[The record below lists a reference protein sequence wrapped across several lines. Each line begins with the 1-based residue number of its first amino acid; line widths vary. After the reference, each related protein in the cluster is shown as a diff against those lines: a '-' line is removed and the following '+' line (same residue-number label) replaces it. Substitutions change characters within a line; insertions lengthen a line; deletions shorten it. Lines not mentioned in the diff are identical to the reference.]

1 MRNKRMTFLVVLL
14 MALFPLAW
22 PAWAQTKPRIA
33 VFSGPNATMQN
44 TAQLVTSNEARKQH
58 GLPLRTN
65 PDSSSIRFDHLV
77 PQRLATPVQV
87 LIEQYSAHPLERD
100 AAELY
105 GPPDGYVDRR
115 GVFHETRQG
124 SEDTPVYQVTLR
136 PEDGLYLLPYMAV
149 QADGRAWEGSCA
161 SSGSPPEHCRQA
173 YFPDAARLF
182 EEIDRGL
189 GGLTRQGTS
198 NMLSSR
204 ADFDFYRG
212 VPPGGYTKGL
222 AEAERTDAGSG
233 DIPPEVSGEDWFPA
247 GSHRR
252 EARMEDLARAINT
265 VQQALRRDIY
275 SGAIWFESS
284 HTVQETTYWLN
295 LLIDTQVPISG
306 NASQRPHRVVGND
319 GDRNVIDS
327 VDYILSKVW
336 ANEEGKDEI
345 GAVVIQD
352 EQIFASRQVEKQ
364 DARPGR
370 YRATG
375 EHGGVLGSIDP
386 PVVLWYKPTVRHT
399 WNSAVNLTQLP
410 SAVQGVKK
418 VDGRISDVRVPIK
431 DDDGLL
437 LGTAIPKVTM
447 VRYNHYI
454 HDNSLT
460 RPEEEVEILAR
471 IEKNLRDSPLSGLV
485 AEGTIAAGRT
495 QESLEKAIDIAS
507 LSGMPVVRVSRGDE
521 AGRVRP
527 NPSNLTIEGS
537 NLTAAKAR
545 LLLMAALMKFG
556 SLPRAVDPEN
566 PTQEEKEA
574 VRDKVEQYQEVFNTH

>member
-1 MRNKRMTFLVVLL
+1 MRNKIIAFFMILL
-14 MALFPLAW
+14 IELIPLTW
-22 PAWAQTKPRIA
+22 PALAQTKPKIA

-44 TAQLVTSNEARKQH
+44 TAQLVTSNVARRKH
-58 GLPLRTN
+58 GSPLRTN
-65 PDSSSIRFDHLV
+65 PDGSPIRFDHLV

-87 LIEQYSAHPLERD
+87 LIEQFSAHPLERD

-105 GPPDGYVDRR
+105 GPPDGFVDRR
-115 GVFHETRQG
+115 GVFHETRQAA
-124 SEDTPVYQVTLR
+124 EDTPVYQVTLR

-149 QADGRAWEGSCA
+149 QAGGRAWEGSCA
-161 SSGSPPEHCRQA
+161 SSGSPPEKCRQE
-173 YFPDAARLF
+173 YFPDASRLF

-204 ADFDFYRG
+204 ADFDFYRA

-222 AEAERTDAGSG
+222 AEAERTDTGSG
-233 DIPPEVSGEDWFPA
+233 DIPPEVAGEDWFPA
-247 GSHRR
+247 GSNRR
-252 EARMEDLARAINT
+252 EARMEDLARATNS
-265 VQQALRRDIY
+265 VQQALNKDIY

-295 LLIDTQVPISG
+295 LLIDTEVPISG

-319 GDRNVIDS
+319 GDRNIIDS
-327 VDYILSKVW
+327 VDYILSEVW
-336 ANEEGKDEI
+336 ANEDGKDEI

-364 DARPGR
+364 DARPGG

-375 EHGGVLGSIDP
+375 EHGGVLGTIDP
-386 PVVLWYKPTVRHT
+386 PVTLWYKPTARHT

-410 SAVQGVKK
+410 STLQGVKEVNGK
-418 VDGRISDVRVPIK
+418 ITNVQVQIK

-437 LGTAIPKVTM
+437 LGKAIPKVTM

-460 RPEEEVEILAR
+460 SPEEEVEILAR
-471 IEKNLRDSPLSGLV
+471 IEKNLRDSPLSGFV
-485 AEGTIAAGRT
+485 AEGTISAGRT

-527 NPSNLTIEGS
+527 DASNLTIEGS

-556 SLPRAVDPEN
+556 SLPWAVDPRN

-574 VRDKVEQYQEVFNTH
+574 VRKTVEQYQEVFNTH